1 MEEDR
6 KLFEEAMV
14 ITGDRCKGQQTEW
27 CSWSYLDH
35 HVDTLWQG
43 WKAAKNFYS
52 NYTRGKIAG
61 LETAREI
68 LESYPALKTIPTHDC
83 LNGLGIETVS
93 TCPRDCISPINAK
106 IKELKNQ

>member
-1 MEEDR
+1 MLIPFGKVG
-6 KLFEEAMV
+6 KLLRTFTA
-14 ITGDRCKGQQTEW
+14 ITLAE
-27 CSWSYLDH
+27 
-35 HVDTLWQG
+35 
-43 WKAAKNFYS
+43 
-52 NYTRGKIAG
+52 KIAG